1 MSKSILFVLLVALAA
16 ITVTKTPP
24 HFYNSLTFYR
34 ILLLQVCH
42 GSVIRREDP
51 NAILIADDDVAVV
64 LPFQDTKND
73 AVLNTDLQTD
83 NQVKKERGCVILCI
97 IGK

>member
-1 MSKSILFVLLVALAA
+1 M
-16 ITVTKTPP
+16 
-24 HFYNSLTFYR
+24 
-34 ILLLQVCH
+34 
-42 GSVIRREDP
+42 IRREDP

-73 AVLNTDLQTD
+73 AVVNTDLQSN